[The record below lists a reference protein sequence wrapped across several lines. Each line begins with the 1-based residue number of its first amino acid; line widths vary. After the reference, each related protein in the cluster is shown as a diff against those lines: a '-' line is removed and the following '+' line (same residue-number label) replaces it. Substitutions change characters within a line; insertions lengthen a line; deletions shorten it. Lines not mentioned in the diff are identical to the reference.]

1 MSEINVRTAP
11 EYLGLRAKHTQLKVE
26 HAALQGEVEKLKAEV
41 ASAKSEVETA
51 KSKYDDSKLKA
62 ENQELKGKLRTTEH
76 RKVFDRL
83 AKERGVAE
91 DALDDL
97 WQLSGYQAAKDEVDE
112 AAIGTL
118 LDEQK
123 TRPGRARLF
132 GEVAETPTSTP
143 GPGRGQGTRETKPNG
158 KFQVTR
164 AQLSDGVWAYENS
177 ERIKEATK
185 GNTLEII
192 D

>member
-1 MSEINVRTAP
+1 MSEMNVRTAP

-51 KSKYDDSKLKA
+51 KSKYDGSKLKT
-62 ENQELKGKLRTTEH
+62 ENEELRTKLRTTEH

-97 WQLSGYQAAKDEVDE
+97 WQLSGYQAAKDDVDE

-123 TRPGRARLF
+123 AKPGRARLF

-158 KFQVTR
+158 KFQVTAR
-164 AQLSDGVWAYENS
+164 QLSDGVWAYENS
-177 ERIKEATK
+177 DRIKAAQK
-185 GNTLEII
+185 DGTLEII

>member
-1 MSEINVRTAP
+1 MSEINVRTSS
-11 EYLGLRAKHTQLKVE
+11 EYLGLRAKYSQLKVA
-26 HAALQGEVEKLKAEV
+26 HAALEGKYNQLETDL

-76 RKVFDRL
+76 RKVFDKL

-123 TRPGRARLF
+123 TKPGRARLF

-143 GPGRGQGTRETKPNG
+143 GPGRGQGTRDARGNG
-158 KFQVTR
+158 KLQVTR
-164 AQLSDGVWAYENS
+164 GQLADYDFAYLHREELS
-177 ERIKEATK
+177 K
-185 GNTLEII
+185 GNFDVI